1 MLPQIRRRE
10 FLAALAATDALAGCA
25 GVRGAGA
32 PRARVIDAHAHWFP
46 PECEKLNEPDSR
58 FQGNGSIN
66 VPAIKSLDARLKTMD
81 EESVDVHALSHPTQY
96 VYQAPPER
104 GLLVARIFN
113 DACSAAHAAH
123 PQRFVGLA
131 MLPMQAPEIAAR
143 ELERA
148 ASLPGMRGVHLS
160 TNVNGR
166 NLDDASFFPVYAL
179 CEKLGWTLFL
189 HPGNTIGADRTGR
202 YYLSNLLGNPYDTGV
217 AAASLVVGGVMDKF
231 PKLEVM
237 LPHAG
242 GTFPWLI
249 GRLDRGVEMRREL
262 AHMRQPASAYL
273 RRFHYDTIAHNA
285 QIMGALVRLVG
296 ADRIVLGSDYNF
308 DMGYTRP
315 VEFVAGLKELNAG
328 ERELILGGNA
338 ARLLAL

>member
-10 FLAALAATDALAGCA
+10 FLTALAAGAALAGCA
-25 GVRGAGA
+25 GLRGAAA

-46 PECEKLNEPDSR
+46 PEWERLNEPDSR
-58 FQGNGSIN
+58 FQGNGSMN
-66 VPAIKSLDARLKTMD
+66 VPAIKSLDARLKIMD
-81 EESVDVHALSHPTQY
+81 EQGVDVHALSHPTQY

-131 MLPMQAPEIAAR
+131 MLPMQAPEVAAK

-148 ASLPGMRGVHLS
+148 AALPGMRGVHLS
-160 TNVNGR
+160 TNVNGK
-166 NLDDASFFPVYAL
+166 NLDDASFLPVYAL
-179 CEKLGWTLFL
+179 CEKLGWAIFL
-189 HPGNTIGADRTGR
+189 HPGNTIGADRTR
-202 YYLSNLLGNPYDTGV
+202 SYYLSNLLGNPYDTGV
-217 AAASLVVGGVMDKF
+217 AAASLVFGGVMDRF
-231 PKLEVM
+231 PRLQVM

-242 GTFPWLI
+242 GTFPWLS
-249 GRLDRGVEMRREL
+249 GRLDRGVETRREL
-262 AHMRQPASAYL
+262 AHMQRPASAYL
-273 RRFHYDTIAHNA
+273 RRFHYDTIAHDA
-285 QIMGALVRLVG
+285 RIMGALVRLVG

-308 DMGYTRP
+308 DMGYPRP
-315 VEFVAGLKELNAG
+315 VEFVDGLKELGAP
-328 ERELILGGNA
+328 EREMILGGNA